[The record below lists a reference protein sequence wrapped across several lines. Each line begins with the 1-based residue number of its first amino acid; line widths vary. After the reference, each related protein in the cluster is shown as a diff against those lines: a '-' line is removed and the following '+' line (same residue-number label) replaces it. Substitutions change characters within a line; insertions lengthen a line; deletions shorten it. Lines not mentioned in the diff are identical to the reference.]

1 MTNAN
6 IESNVPDFIAK
17 TEPYPVIYDIESEAL
32 DDLYREVERIRSNNF
47 IDSASNDSITRI
59 ESFLNI
65 KGQGSL
71 EQRKNYLISL
81 NQKGNKLSESTIRNI
96 INSISG
102 SDCIVKFFGSD
113 EMNNPAGGNSLL
125 RVQVLSPDSGK
136 DYHYADIIR
145 TLAPLIPGHIKLS
158 VVKYFASWQDIAN
171 NFTDWA
177 IVAKMK
183 DWQSIK
189 DYAEPRIGVY

>member
-6 IESNVPDFIAK
+6 LENNAPEFIAK
-17 TEPYPVIYDIESEAL
+17 TEPFSSLYAIENEAV
-32 DDLYREVERIRSNNF
+32 DDLYGAIEKTQSNNF
-47 IDSASNDSITRI
+47 IISASNDSIIRI

-65 KGQGSL
+65 KGLGSL

-81 NQKGNKLSESTIRNI
+81 NQKGNKLNESTIRNI
-96 INSISG
+96 VNSISG

-113 EMNNPAGGNSLL
+113 EENNPIGSNSLL
-125 RVQVLSPDSGK
+125 RVQVMSPDSGK
-136 DYHYADIIR
+136 DYHYTDITR
-145 TLAPLIPGHIKLS
+145 TLVPLVPGHIKLS

-171 NFTDWA
+171 NFKDWA
-177 IVAKMK
+177 AVAKMK

-189 DYAEPRIGVY
+189 DYAEPRIGE